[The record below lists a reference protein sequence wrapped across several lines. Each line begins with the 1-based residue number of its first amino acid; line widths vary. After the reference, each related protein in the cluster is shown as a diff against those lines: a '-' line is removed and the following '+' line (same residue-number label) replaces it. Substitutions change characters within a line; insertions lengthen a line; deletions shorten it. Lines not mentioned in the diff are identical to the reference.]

1 MKSKYV
7 SFYSLF
13 FLISILTPAVYSQT
27 LQNENRYTSF
37 RKSEGIS
44 EECTIGVASG
54 RATADGQ
61 PLVWKTR
68 DLASRPNNEIYFNTD
83 SRYSFVSVVN
93 AGGTYSWMGVNEKGF
108 AILNSFSGDLSAA
121 GSGLTNGLLMKTVL
135 GVCATVADFQHFLDS
150 TNVRGRK
157 TQANFGVIDATGA
170 AAIFE
175 TGGTFYRKFDAAD
188 SAQVPSGALVRTNFS
203 VTGGGDSGIERY
215 NRSKKLIGDFVSG
228 DSLTFRTIMRYQMR
242 DFSDFDSEPVPVP
255 FPRRWKSDRPFGYI
269 YTGVSICRSSSV
281 SAAVIHGVLPG
292 EDPRFTTMWAI
303 LGQPASSIAVP
314 YWPVAETP
322 PESNGNSTAPLC
334 DEANKIKSLLFD
346 YLPNTAYIDSYKLRD
361 ENGNGLWA
369 RTFPAEDSIFTA
381 TEARLADWQ
390 QGPSLPLSEM
400 ETTESEMAHYAL
412 RKLKQ
417 AHQGL
422 ATPVVSAS
430 PRPFPK
436 RFSLNQ
442 NYPNPFNSGTI
453 FGFTLPR
460 PSRVTLSL
468 FNVQGQKVATI
479 FSGIL
484 RAGAHTHRWKMG
496 SLPAG
501 MYIYRL
507 RAVALSTGQTYVEQ
521 KRLIYLK

>member
-1 MKSKYV
+1 MKPRSL
-7 SFYSLF
+7 SFLF
-13 FLISILTPAVYSQT
+13 LFVLVSILTPATPAQT
-27 LQNENRYTSF
+27 YQKENQGVDSTSV
-37 RKSEGIS
+37 
-44 EECTIGVASG
+44 ECTIGVASG
-54 RATADGQ
+54 KATPDGR

-83 SRYSFVSVVN
+83 SRYGFVSVVN

-108 AILNSFSGDLSAA
+108 AILNSYSGDLSAS

-175 TGGTFYRKFDAAD
+175 TGGTFYRKFDAND
-188 SAQVPSGALVRTNFS
+188 PSQAPDGTLVRTNFS

-215 NRSKKLIGDFVSG
+215 NRSKELIGDFASG
-228 DSLTFRTIMRYQMR
+228 DSLTFRTILRHQMR
-242 DFSDFDSEPVPVP
+242 DFSDFDSNPVPVP

-281 SAAVIHGVLPG
+281 SAAVIHGVLPD
-292 EDPRFTTMWAI
+292 EDPRFTTLWAI

-314 YWPVAETP
+314 YWPIGETP
-322 PESNGNSTAPLC
+322 PEADGDPTAPLC
-334 DEANKIKSLLFD
+334 DEANRIKSLLFD
-346 YLPNTAYIDSYKLRD
+346 YTPNTAYIDSYKLRD

-390 QGPSLPLSEM
+390 QAASFPASEL
-400 ETTESEMAHYAL
+400 EATESEMAGYAL

-417 AHQGL
+417 AYRGL
-422 ATPVVSAS
+422 ATSIS
-430 PRPFPK
+430 PGAPRSLPDQ
-436 RFSLNQ
+436 FSL
-442 NYPNPFNSGTI
+442 
-453 FGFTLPR
+453 
-460 PSRVTLSL
+460 
-468 FNVQGQKVATI
+468 
-479 FSGIL
+479 
-484 RAGAHTHRWKMG
+484 
-496 SLPAG
+496 
-501 MYIYRL
+501 
-507 RAVALSTGQTYVEQ
+507 
-521 KRLIYLK
+521 